1 MVEVELY
8 KIPLSNKIEDIR
20 AGLINDPRLEQV
32 VRDYAEELAK
42 QDIET
47 WLYDRNMI
55 VTEKGYIVAIFKEE
69 KSLLGT
75 QDNYIEMCEK
85 VIHHLIST
93 IQINKLYEYFN
104 KDILND
110 ALLIRSMLKNKA
122 DEKAS

>member
-47 WLYDRNMI
+47 
-55 VTEKGYIVAIFKEE
+55 
-69 KSLLGT
+69 
-75 QDNYIEMCEK
+75 
-85 VIHHLIST
+85 
-93 IQINKLYEYFN
+93 
-104 KDILND
+104 
-110 ALLIRSMLKNKA
+110 
-122 DEKAS
+122 